1 LSGHGW
7 FWHTRCHMGSRIKVR
22 FGRATYMTE
31 NKDNQPIRAPKDEA
45 PQAVPAKKSG
55 LMKYIIFGAV
65 GLVAV
70 LVVAFATVF
79 LLGGFPQ
86 KPKDAQAKAGIEVK
100 PADSVAARETP
111 LAVAP
116 LKVDDTMKKIV
127 DSITGTTED
136 TSIMAEVKR
145 NLAALEYV
153 PDLDT
158 SRGLDSA
165 GVAKESVAALSW
177 VNVEK
182 DKLREKEK
190 SLNIRDVEVS
200 KREQEVSRKLIKI
213 EQVTATR
220 ISELARLYDGM
231 DVRAVAN
238 MMASLDDTT
247 IVSILPRMKQKN
259 ASQVLGLLPAQ
270 RGAKLSKQMIEVA
283 EN

>member
-1 LSGHGW
+1 
-7 FWHTRCHMGSRIKVR
+7 
-22 FGRATYMTE
+22 MTE